1 MHQNNLNTNLEVK
14 DLTLC
19 YQHGHVVIDNLSAA
33 FEENKINVIIGPN
46 GCGKSTLLK
55 ALANVVK
62 PSQGEVFLNAKSVRE
77 YNRKAF
83 ANTLGFLPQKNNVPA
98 GLTVRELVARGR
110 YVHQSFLQQWREA
123 DELALKQALQWT
135 RLTKLAEQPLESLS
149 GGQQQRAW
157 IALVLAQQTPIIL
170 LDEPTTYLDIGHQ
183 HEVLNLCRWINKVHK
198 RTCILVLHDLNQAA
212 RYADHIIAMK
222 DGKIITTGTAKQ
234 VITRENIAELFNLTC
249 SVITDPISNTPL
261 IIPEFESLEDTY
273 FE

>member
-1 MHQNNLNTNLEVK
+1 MHQNNFNIALEVK

-19 YQHGHVVIDNLSAA
+19 YQQNHAVIEGLSLSFA
-33 FEENKINVIIGPN
+33 ENKISVIIGPN

-55 ALANVVK
+55 TLANVAQ
-62 PSQGEVFLNAKSVRE
+62 PSQGEVFLNTKPVRE
-77 YNRKAF
+77 YSRKAF
-83 ANTLGFLPQKNNVPA
+83 ASTLGFLPQKNNVPS
-98 GLTVRELVARGR
+98 GITVRELVARGR
-110 YVHQSFLQQWREA
+110 YVHQSFLQQWRET

-135 RLTKLAEQPLESLS
+135 QLTNLAEQPLESLS

-183 HEVLNLCRWINKVHK
+183 HEVLNLCRWINKTHK

-222 DGKIITTGTAKQ
+222 DGKIVATGTPKQ
-234 VITRENIAELFNLTC
+234 VITPENIAELFNLSC
-249 SVITDPISNTPL
+249 SVITDPIRNTPL
-261 IIPEFESLEDTY
+261 IIPEFENIEDIH